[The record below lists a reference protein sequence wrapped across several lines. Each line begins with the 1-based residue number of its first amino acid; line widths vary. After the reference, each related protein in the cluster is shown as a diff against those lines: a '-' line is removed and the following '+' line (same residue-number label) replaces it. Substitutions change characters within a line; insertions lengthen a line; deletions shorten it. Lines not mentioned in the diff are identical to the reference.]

1 MKYKFLFKVDKYII
15 VSVED
20 SKLNND
26 GKEIFIIQNEKSFNK
41 INSYIFI
48 LDLNYS
54 DEIFETII
62 KFNEKY

>member
-1 MKYKFLFKVDKYII
+1 MKIKFLFKVDKYIF

-41 INSYIFI
+41 LNFNFKFKIFR
-48 LDLNYS
+48 
-54 DEIFETII
+54 
-62 KFNEKY
+62 